1 MSKDIT
7 SILAGWEHDPDE
19 LQVRIVTGFDGLD
32 KIQMRTDLGLI
43 QMELNGPPDGRRVG
57 DAESLLDALEAQA
70 QAALTSAESFG
81 LDTDSCRALMR
92 EGLQYYHR
100 YLAAFHLQRYD
111 LVIRDTERNL
121 RLFAFVV
128 RYATRQRDKLEFDR
142 FRPYVIMM
150 HTRAQVAQVL
160 AHNDY
165 PAALTHIDAGIERI
179 RAFLRE
185 YGQSEQEAELFELG
199 FLLRLRRE
207 VEEERPVGP
216 VERLQQQLDLA
227 VTLEE
232 YEEAARIR
240 DQLQRL
246 RSAGVRHGI

>member
-1 MSKDIT
+1 LSKDIT
-7 SILAGWEHDPDE
+7 PILAGWDHDPDE
-19 LQVRIVTGFDGLD
+19 LQVRIVVGIDGQD

-43 QMELNGPPDGRRVG
+43 QMELSGPPDGRRVG
-57 DAESLLDALEAQA
+57 DFESLLDALEAQSR
-70 QAALTSAESFG
+70 AALADGKSFA
-81 LDTDSCRALMR
+81 LDTDRCRALMR

-111 LVIRDTERNL
+111 LVVRDTERNL

-128 RYATRQRDKLEFDR
+128 RHATRQRDKLEFDR

-150 HTRAQVAQVL
+150 HTRAQAAQVL

-165 PAALTHIDAGIERI
+165 AAALAHIDEGIERI

-207 VEEERPVGP
+207 VAEERPVGP
-216 VERLQQQLDLA
+216 LERLQQQLDLA

-232 YEEAARIR
+232 FEEAARIR
-240 DQLQRL
+240 DQIQRL
-246 RSAGVRHGI
+246 RDAGVRQGS